1 MRVNKRFL
9 FVPLILFVFMLLS
22 ACNVGTKRYEL
33 TNYIGKSISKF
44 EKRSGVELEQ
54 QSNGVYLMKDVV
66 QVLTTGKDVTSITLL
81 KNAGKYTVYGVGI
94 GMDKEEVSK
103 LLSDPF
109 GSEIAQTM
117 KGDNTSVIYSYLKN
131 DNELYIT
138 YDVAT
143 ETVQELSYYK
153 SNNSKEQEEVKEQA
167 TSGQLIAVIGD
178 TNVYYNE
185 AMVYLKAVQKDYEAD
200 YGNGIWD
207 ADILGNGSTFGKM
220 IKEEVI
226 NQITELKII
235 RAEAEKLDIMLS
247 EEEVAE
253 ANSYAKEHF
262 EGLTSEDKEK
272 YLITEELLQQI
283 YYDNLLANKVFETET
298 INVDANVSDEQAKQ
312 ITVQN
317 ILIYNTD
324 FDAEGKKIALS
335 EEEKQAAYE
344 KVQNL
349 AKQAKETE
357 DFYALAEANTEAKE
371 IEYTFGK
378 GQAPEQFGKEFEEAA
393 FSLKTGEVSS
403 VVETDYGWHIIY
415 CVTDHNEDAII
426 QVKERIIEERRNKM
440 FSKLYA
446 EWSKEYEVV
455 VNQEVWDGVPFSD

>member
-1 MRVNKRFL
+1 
-9 FVPLILFVFMLLS
+9 
-22 ACNVGTKRYEL
+22 
-33 TNYIGKSISKF
+33 
-44 EKRSGVELEQ
+44 
-54 QSNGVYLMKDVV
+54 MKDVV